1 MELNGK
7 CKEAFDEWYENT
19 LSVKEGIYRNAK
31 AMNCLS
37 ASMAYG
43 VYIDFFDSVGLNIL
57 LTVEFDYGYIIAEN
71 RYEEIEE
78 VKKWYDERHEAQEA
92 AILKANE
99 IFNNR

>member
-19 LSVKEGIYRNAK
+19 FAVKEEINDNPNT
-31 AMNCLS
+31 MNHLPI
-37 ASMAYG
+37 AMAYG